1 MLEMDDETLR
11 WHNSRLTQEQYEVLN
26 DKLTE
31 IMGAEMNT
39 ELGGPTRI
47 PEHIRT
53 LMFFLYMANQ
63 NSFRELDDIF
73 TLHKSTAYDVVIQ
86 VLAAICHMALSYI
99 KWPNL
104 C

>member
-11 WHNSRLTQEQYEVLN
+11 WHNSRMTQEQYEVLN

-63 NSFRELDDIF
+63 NSWVTYSRC
-73 TLHKSTAYDVVIQ
+73 TKVQ
-86 VLAAICHMALSYI
+86 HMMWSSRY
-99 KWPNL
+99 
-104 C
+104 